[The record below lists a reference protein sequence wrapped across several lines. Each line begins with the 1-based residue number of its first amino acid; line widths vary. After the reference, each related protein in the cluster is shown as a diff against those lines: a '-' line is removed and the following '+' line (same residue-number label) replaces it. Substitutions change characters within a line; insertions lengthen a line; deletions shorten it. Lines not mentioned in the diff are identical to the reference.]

1 MASFMG
7 GSAPAMAR
15 QIADGVTLVTAAT
28 LKRLTSQQLDM
39 LDFELDKRIREAR
52 SEQPSLDDTQALQ
65 TRNRRIQ
72 RIQSARRVISG
83 AQAMKRRKGV

>member
-15 QIADGVTLVTAAT
+15 QIADGVTLVTSNT
-28 LKRLTSQQLDM
+28 LKRFTAEQLGM
-39 LDFELDKRIREAR
+39 LDFELDKKVREAR
-52 SEQPSLDDTQALQ
+52 AEQPSLDDIQALQ

-72 RIQSARRVISG
+72 RIEGARRVISG
-83 AQAMKRRKGV
+83 TLATLRRKGM